1 MIEDILEEEIL
12 QEFKG
17 GTLAIN
23 NSDPKPTSD
32 KSNKPE
38 SPDKNNDNTKTNN
51 ENYWS
56 ANFISPLTSIPN
68 KSKLIGNKQHNRKM
82 FLYY

>member
-1 MIEDILEEEIL
+1 MIEDTLEEEIL

-23 NSDPKPTSD
+23 NQDTNKPNND
-32 KSNKPE
+32 KSNKPD

-68 KSKLIGNKQHNRKM
+68 KSKLIGK
-82 FLYY
+82 L